1 MLIRHTVC
9 LKACVFFFISLSRT
23 RRKEYKK
30 HFFFVPY
37 FLTRDTAKLLSHS
50 FKVHI
55 ISQNIC
61 LVNLTGPAKLDQKKK
76 REEGLKKCL
85 FIFSCS
91 FLGERSIFN
100 VATHYYGLTSKKS
113 RNLLL
118 FGAGL
123 QKRTRA
129 RSFEP
134 APSLSNIKR
143 MRISSGESFL
153 CLVI

>member
-1 MLIRHTVC
+1 MC
-9 LKACVFFFISLSRT
+9 ALKLVFSFSFHWVGQDEKSIKNFFFSCLT
-23 RRKEYKK
+23 
-30 HFFFVPY
+30 
-37 FLTRDTAKLLSHS
+37 FLPHTAKLLSHS
-50 FKVHI
+50 FKVRI

-61 LVNLTGPAKLDQKKK
+61 LVNLTGPTKLDKKKK

-100 VATHYYGLTSKKS
+100 VVTHYYGLTSKKS
-113 RNLLL
+113 RNLL

-134 APSLSNIKR
+134 APLLSDIKR

-153 CLVI
+153 C

>member
-1 MLIRHTVC
+1 M
-9 LKACVFFFISLSRT
+9 
-23 RRKEYKK
+23 
-30 HFFFVPY
+30 PY

-50 FKVHI
+50 FKVRI

-61 LVNLTGPAKLDQKKK
+61 LVNLTGPTKLDKKKKK

-100 VATHYYGLTSKKS
+100 VVTHYYGLTSKKS

-134 APSLSNIKR
+134 APLLSNIKR

-153 CLVI
+153 CLII